1 MNSENTE
8 NTENIDI
15 IDLVENNPIEKI
27 NETKYQSVLIE
38 KLKSNFINLE
48 ELLFLQNFYSYFK
61 YDYQNDFVIDL
72 DDVWKSFD
80 FTKKCNLKYTLEKNF
95 TIDKDYIINDT
106 IQNNKKSGRGGH
118 NKIFIMINIDTLKKL
133 SLKSRTKKS
142 NEFYENIDKLQKIIN
157 QTLQE
162 IINDELNEKRINE
175 LRLQLE
181 EKDTIIT
188 KKESEITMNSTINIV
203 NLIENNPILTFNT
216 TKYQSKLIEKLQSKF
231 TNYEQ
236 QLFLSS
242 FYCYL
247 KYDKINDFIIDL
259 DDVWKWL
266 GFSKK
271 YHAKYLLEKQFIIDK
286 DYKILLPK
294 LRQQDFM
301 KKNDEDED
309 EDEIVPH
316 PKKESKSSHGG
327 NNKEIIM
334 LNVKTFKKFCLK
346 AGTKKA
352 DEIHDY
358 FIKLEETLQEIIN
371 DESNELRLQ
380 LEEKDT
386 IITEKDTIITKKDTI
401 ITKKES
407 EIDKIKYEKMKEIE
421 AVIISNFPL
430 NTECVY
436 LGRIDNRSSKN
447 ESLIKFGNTNNL
459 GQRVLDHRKT
469 YENFIVIHAF
479 KVINKVKIETAIKTH
494 PRISKQLRQIN
505 INGNNKIEMIA
516 YDVDSFTLDMLIS
529 LINNIIHDKTYSVK
543 NFDRLVEENNVLKEE
558 NTTLKEENAK
568 IDKIIEEHKKE
579 THKHLLEINELREKL
594 DNKIKIID
602 SINKDNES
610 IYETAVIPEEGNH
623 PKFDETPLSNE
634 QQQSQEETIEQRFDE
649 FIDKMCIVDP
659 KLHEKSVNLECRFRI
674 WNRRK
679 PEKEVFHALKSY
691 LETRFKPKR
700 IDGSHSFCGLKL
712 IELEYKK
719 IRVNSSIETFIF
731 ENCRFSDT
739 GKVFD
744 SILLSEYQK
753 WRKSIN
759 LAISDKDMVDMKS
772 YLKENKNV
780 LRAVIWTSNGSNNG
794 YYGISLRKEE
804 SDTVSKKL
812 TSSTAKKVEKVDC
825 ETGEVIGRW
834 DSVAQTADF
843 HGVCTAKIS
852 RYIKNGT
859 VVSNY
864 YFKSC

>member
-1 MNSENTE
+1 
-8 NTENIDI
+8 
-15 IDLVENNPIEKI
+15 
-27 NETKYQSVLIE
+27 
-38 KLKSNFINLE
+38 
-48 ELLFLQNFYSYFK
+48 
-61 YDYQNDFVIDL
+61 
-72 DDVWKSFD
+72 
-80 FTKKCNLKYTLEKNF
+80 
-95 TIDKDYIINDT
+95 
-106 IQNNKKSGRGGH
+106 
-118 NKIFIMINIDTLKKL
+118 
-133 SLKSRTKKS
+133 
-142 NEFYENIDKLQKIIN
+142 
-157 QTLQE
+157 
-162 IINDELNEKRINE
+162 
-175 LRLQLE
+175 
-181 EKDTIIT
+181 
-188 KKESEITMNSTINIV
+188 MNSTIDIV
-203 NLIENNPILTFNT
+203 NLIENNPISQFNT
-216 TKYQSKLIEKLQSKF
+216 TKYQSKMIEKLQSKF

-259 DDVWKWL
+259 DDVWNWL

-286 DYKILLPK
+286 DYKCLLPK
-294 LRQQDFM
+294 LRQQ
-301 KKNDEDED
+301 KIIINDD
-309 EDEIVPH
+309 DEIVQNPI
-316 PKKESKSSHGG
+316 KESKSSRGG
-327 NNKEIIM
+327 HNREIIM
-334 LNVKTFKKFCLK
+334 MNITTFKKICLK

-386 IITEKDTIITKKDTI
+386 IITEKDTIITKK
-401 ITKKES
+401 ES
-407 EIDKIKYEKMKEIE
+407 EIGKINNQKMKEIE
-421 AVIISNFPL
+421 AIIISNFPL

-436 LGRIDNRSSKN
+436 LGRIDNRGSKN

-469 YENFIVIHAF
+469 YKNFIVIQAF
-479 KVINKVKIETAIKTH
+479 KVINKVEIETAIKTH

-505 INGNNKIEMIA
+505 VNGNNKIEMIA
-516 YDVDSFTLDMLIS
+516 YDEKSFPTDVIINLIK
-529 LINNIIHDKTYSVK
+529 NIIHDKTYNEK
-543 NFDRLVEENNVLKEE
+543 NFNLLVQENI
-558 NTTLKEENAK
+558 TLKEENETLNVEKEK
-568 IDKIIEEHKKE
+568 IDKILEKHKKE
-579 THKHLLEINELREKL
+579 THNYLLEINELREKL
-594 DNKIKIID
+594 DNKIKIIE

-610 IYETAVIPEEGNH
+610 IYETAVVPDEDNH
-623 PKFDETPLSNE
+623 PKFDETPLNDE
-634 QQQSQEETIEQRFDE
+634 KQTEEETIEKRFDE

-659 KLHEKSVNLECRFRI
+659 ELHEKSVNLEGRFRI

-679 PEKEVFHALKSY
+679 PEKEVFHALKNY
-691 LETRFKPKR
+691 FDTLFKPKR

-719 IRVNSSIETFIF
+719 IRVNSSVETFIF

-739 GKVFD
+739 GKVLESNF
-744 SILLSEYQK
+744 LKEYQK

-759 LAISDKDMVDMKS
+759 LNTSDNDIVDMKG

-780 LRAVIWTSNGSNNG
+780 IRAVIWTSNGSNNG

-804 SDTVSKKL
+804 LDTVNKKL
-812 TSSTAKKVEKVDC
+812 TSSTAKKVEKVDSI
-825 ETGEVIGRW
+825 TGEILGRW

-859 VVSNY
+859 IVSNY

>member
-1 MNSENTE
+1 
-8 NTENIDI
+8 
-15 IDLVENNPIEKI
+15 
-27 NETKYQSVLIE
+27 
-38 KLKSNFINLE
+38 
-48 ELLFLQNFYSYFK
+48 
-61 YDYQNDFVIDL
+61 
-72 DDVWKSFD
+72 
-80 FTKKCNLKYTLEKNF
+80 
-95 TIDKDYIINDT
+95 
-106 IQNNKKSGRGGH
+106 
-118 NKIFIMINIDTLKKL
+118 
-133 SLKSRTKKS
+133 
-142 NEFYENIDKLQKIIN
+142 
-157 QTLQE
+157 
-162 IINDELNEKRINE
+162 
-175 LRLQLE
+175 
-181 EKDTIIT
+181 
-188 KKESEITMNSTINIV
+188 MNSTIDIV
-203 NLIENNPILTFNT
+203 NLIENNPISQFNT
-216 TKYQSKLIEKLQSKF
+216 TKYQSKMIEKLQSKF

-266 GFSKK
+266 GFSNKA
-271 YHAKYLLEKQFIIDK
+271 HSKYLLEKQFIIDK
-286 DYKILLPK
+286 DYKCLLTK
-294 LRQQDFM
+294 LREQMFIT
-301 KKNDEDED
+301 ND
-309 EDEIVPH
+309 DEIVPH
-316 PKKESKSSHGG
+316 PKKELKSSRGG
-327 NNKEIIM
+327 HNREIIM
-334 LNVKTFKKFCLK
+334 MNIKTFKKFCLK

-386 IITEKDTIITKKDTI
+386 IITEKESEII
-401 ITKKES
+401 KKES
-407 EIDKIKYEKMKEIE
+407 EIDKINNQKMKEIE
-421 AVIISNFPL
+421 AIIISNFPL

-447 ESLIKFGNTNNL
+447 ESLIKFGHTNNL
-459 GQRVLDHRKT
+459 GNRVIDHRKT
-469 YENFIVIHAF
+469 YENFIVIQAF
-479 KVINKVKIETAIKTH
+479 KVINKVEIENSIKTH

-505 INGNNKIEMIA
+505 VNGFNKTEMIA
-516 YDVDSFTLDMLIS
+516 YDEKSFPTDVIINLIK
-529 LINNIIHDKTYSVK
+529 NIIHDKTYNEK
-543 NFDRLVEENNVLKEE
+543 NFNLLVEENRILNEE
-558 NTTLKEENAK
+558 NETLKVEKAK
-568 IDKIIEEHKKE
+568 IDKIIEKHKKE
-579 THKHLLEINELREKL
+579 THNYLLEINELREKL
-594 DNKIKIID
+594 DNKIKIIE

-610 IYETAVIPEEGNH
+610 IYETAIILEEDNH
-623 PKFDETPLSNE
+623 PKFDETPLNDE
-634 QQQSQEETIEQRFDE
+634 QETEEEKLNKRFDE

-659 KLHEKSVNLECRFRI
+659 NLNEKSVNLECRFRI
-674 WNRRK
+674 WNHKK

-719 IRVNSSIETFIF
+719 IRVNSSVETFIF

-759 LAISDKDMVDMKS
+759 LAVSDKDVVDMKN

-804 SDTVSKKL
+804 SDSVNKKL
-812 TSSTAKKVEKVDC
+812 TSSTAKKVEKVNST
-825 ETGEVIGRW
+825 TGEVVGRW

-852 RYIKNGT
+852 RYIKNGII
-859 VVSNY
+859 VSNH
-864 YFKSC
+864 YFR

>member
-8 NTENIDI
+8 NINIVN
-15 IDLVENNPIEKI
+15 LVENNPIEKI

-38 KLKSNFINLE
+38 KLQSNFINSE
-48 ELLFLQNFYSYFK
+48 ELLFLQNYYSYFK
-61 YDYQNDFVIDL
+61 YDSQNDFVIDL
-72 DDVWKSFD
+72 DDVWKSLD
-80 FTKKCNLKYTLEKNF
+80 FNKKHNLKYTLEKNF

-118 NKIFIMINIDTLKKL
+118 NKIFIMLNIDTLKKL

-142 NEFYENIDKLQKIIN
+142 KEFYEKIDKLQKIIN
-157 QTLQE
+157 QIFQE
-162 IINDELNEKRINE
+162 IINDESNE
-175 LRLQLE
+175 LHLQLE

-188 KKESEITMNSTINIV
+188 KKDSEITMKSSIDIV
-203 NLIENNPILTFNT
+203 NLIENNPISKFNT

-271 YHAKYLLEKQFIIDK
+271 YHAKFTLEKNFVINK

-301 KKNDEDED
+301 TNDEYEIFLSRKGDQDFMTNND
-309 EDEIVPH
+309 EDEIVQH
-316 PKKESKSSHGG
+316 QKKESKSLHGG
-327 NNKEIIM
+327 HNRETIM
-334 LNVKTFKKFCLK
+334 MNIKTFKKFCLK

-386 IITEKDTIITKKDTI
+386 IITEKDSEITKKDSE

-447 ESLIKFGNTNNL
+447 ESLIKFGHTNNL
-459 GQRVLDHRKT
+459 GNRVIEHRKT
-469 YENFIVIHAF
+469 YENFIIINAF
-479 KVINKVKIETAIKTH
+479 KVINKVEIENSIKMNSI
-494 PRISKQLRQIN
+494 ISKQIRQIN
-505 INGNNKIEMIA
+505 VNGFNKTEMIA
-516 YDVDSFTLDMLIS
+516 YDEESFTIDSLVS
-529 LINNIIHDKTYSVK
+529 LINKIINDKTYNTK
-543 NFDRLVEENNVLKEE
+543 NFDRIVEENRVLKEE
-558 NTTLKEENAK
+558 NSK
-568 IDKIIEEHKKE
+568 INKIIEQNKKE
-579 THKHLLEINELREKL
+579 THNYLLEINKLREKIISQ
-594 DNKIKIID
+594 NKVI
-602 SINKDNES
+602 ES
-610 IYETAVIPEEGNH
+610 IYKTTVVSNENNN
-623 PKFDETPLSNE
+623 PKFDETLPSNIQENE
-634 QQQSQEETIEQRFDE
+634 QETEEEKLIKRFDE
-649 FIDKMCIVDP
+649 FVDKMCILDSKFVE
-659 KLHEKSVNLECRFRI
+659 HSINIECRFRL
-674 WNRRK
+674 WNNRK
-679 PEKEVFHALKSY
+679 PEKEVFHALKNY
-691 LETRFKPKR
+691 FDTRFKPKR
-700 IDGSHSFCGLKL
+700 VNGIHCYCGVKL

-719 IRVNSSIETFIF
+719 IKVNSSVETFIF

-739 GKVFD
+739 GKVFE
-744 SILLSEYQK
+744 SNLLKEYQK

-759 LAISDKDMVDMKS
+759 LNTSDNDLVDMKS
-772 YLKENKNV
+772 YLKDNKNV
-780 LRAVIWTSNGSNNG
+780 LRAVIWASNGSNTG
-794 YYGISLRKEE
+794 YYGISLNSEE
-804 SDTVSKKL
+804 TETNGKKL
-812 TSSTAKKVEKVDC
+812 TSSTAKKVEKVDSI
-825 ETGEVIGRW
+825 TGEILGRW
-834 DSVAQTADF
+834 DSVAQTAAF
-843 HGVCTAKIS
+843 HGVCTAHIS
-852 RYIKNGT
+852 RLIKSGT
-859 VVSNY
+859 TVSNH
-864 YFKSC
+864 FFRSSSN

>member
-1 MNSENTE
+1 MNT
-8 NTENIDI
+8 T
-15 IDLVENNPIEKI
+15 
-27 NETKYQSVLIE
+27 SV
-38 KLKSNFINLE
+38 
-48 ELLFLQNFYSYFK
+48 
-61 YDYQNDFVIDL
+61 D
-72 DDVWKSFD
+72 
-80 FTKKCNLKYTLEKNF
+80 
-95 TIDKDYIINDT
+95 
-106 IQNNKKSGRGGH
+106 
-118 NKIFIMINIDTLKKL
+118 
-133 SLKSRTKKS
+133 
-142 NEFYENIDKLQKIIN
+142 
-157 QTLQE
+157 
-162 IINDELNEKRINE
+162 
-175 LRLQLE
+175 
-181 EKDTIIT
+181 
-188 KKESEITMNSTINIV
+188 IV
-203 NLIENNPILTFNT
+203 NLIENNPISKFNT

-266 GFSKK
+266 GFSNKAHSK
-271 YHAKYLLEKQFIIDK
+271 RLIKNLFIIDK
-286 DYKILLPK
+286 DYKCLLSRKGEQMFMTDKKNILL
-294 LRQQDFM
+294 LSAQEQTFLSEN
-301 KKNDEDED
+301 NDD
-309 EDEIVPH
+309 DEIVPH
-316 PKKESKSSHGG
+316 PKKESKSSRGG
-327 NNKEIIM
+327 HNREIIM
-334 LNVKTFKKFCLK
+334 MNITTFKKFCLK

-386 IITEKDTIITKKDTI
+386 IITEKDTIITKK
-401 ITKKES
+401 ES
-407 EIDKIKYEKMKEIE
+407 EIDKINNQKMKEIE

-447 ESLIKFGNTNNL
+447 ESLIKFGHTNNL
-459 GQRVLDHRKT
+459 GNRVIDHRKT
-469 YENFIVIHAF
+469 YENFIVIQAF
-479 KVINKVKIETAIKTH
+479 KVINKVEIENAIKTH
-494 PRISKQLRQIN
+494 PRISKQLRQIMV
-505 INGNNKIEMIA
+505 NGNNKTEMIA
-516 YDVDSFTLDMLIS
+516 YDEKSFPTDVIINLIK
-529 LINNIIHDKTYSVK
+529 NIIHDKTYNEK
-543 NFDRLVEENNVLKEE
+543 NFNLLVEENKLLKQE
-558 NTTLKEENAK
+558 NETLKEETTK
-568 IDKIIEEHKKE
+568 IDKIIEKHKNE
-579 THKHLLEINELREKL
+579 THNYLLEINELREKL
-594 DNKIKIID
+594 DKKIKIID
-602 SINKDNES
+602 SINKENES
-610 IYETAVIPEEGNH
+610 IYETAVVPEEDNH
-623 PKFDETPLSNE
+623 PKFDETPLSDE
-634 QQQSQEETIEQRFDE
+634 KQTEEETIEQRFDE

-659 KLHEKSVNLECRFRI
+659 ELHEKSVNLECRFRL
-674 WNRRK
+674 WNHKK

-719 IRVNSSIETFIF
+719 IRVNSSVETFIF

-759 LAISDKDMVDMKS
+759 LAISDKDMVDMKN

-804 SDTVSKKL
+804 SDSVNKKL
-812 TSSTAKKVEKVDC
+812 TSSTAKKVEKVNST
-825 ETGEVIGRW
+825 TGEVVGRW

-843 HGVCTAKIS
+843 HCVCTAKIS
-852 RYIKNGT
+852 RYIKNGII
-859 VVSNY
+859 VSNH
-864 YFKSC
+864 YFRESIFPST

>member
-1 MNSENTE
+1 MNT
-8 NTENIDI
+8 T
-15 IDLVENNPIEKI
+15 
-27 NETKYQSVLIE
+27 SV
-38 KLKSNFINLE
+38 
-48 ELLFLQNFYSYFK
+48 
-61 YDYQNDFVIDL
+61 D
-72 DDVWKSFD
+72 
-80 FTKKCNLKYTLEKNF
+80 
-95 TIDKDYIINDT
+95 
-106 IQNNKKSGRGGH
+106 
-118 NKIFIMINIDTLKKL
+118 
-133 SLKSRTKKS
+133 
-142 NEFYENIDKLQKIIN
+142 
-157 QTLQE
+157 
-162 IINDELNEKRINE
+162 
-175 LRLQLE
+175 
-181 EKDTIIT
+181 
-188 KKESEITMNSTINIV
+188 IV
-203 NLIENNPILTFNT
+203 NLIENNPISKFNT
-216 TKYQSKLIEKLQSKF
+216 TKYQSRLIEKLQSNF

-259 DDVWKWL
+259 DDVWNWL
-266 GFSKK
+266 GFNKK
-271 YHAKYLLEKQFIIDK
+271 VNAKRLLENHFTIEK
-286 DYKILLPK
+286 DYKCLLLP
-294 LRQQDFM
+294 REEQYFVSV
-301 KKNDEDED
+301 NNEDN
-309 EDEIVPH
+309 DEIVQP
-316 PKKESKSSHGG
+316 PKKESKSSRGG
-327 NNKEIIM
+327 HNREIIRM
-334 LNVKTFKKFCLK
+334 NITTFKKYCLK
-346 AGTKKA
+346 SGTKKA

-386 IITEKDTIITKKDTI
+386 IITEKDTIITQKD
-401 ITKKES
+401 S
-407 EIDKIKYEKMKEIE
+407 EIDKINNQKMKEIE

-447 ESLIKFGNTNNL
+447 ESLIKFGHTNNL
-459 GQRVLDHRKT
+459 GYRVFDHRKS
-469 YENFIVIHAF
+469 YENFLIIHAF
-479 KVINKVKIETAIKTH
+479 KVINKVEIENAIKTH

-505 INGNNKIEMIA
+505 VNGLNKTEMIA
-516 YDVDSFTLDMLIS
+516 YDEESFTIDSLVS
-529 LINNIIHDKTYSVK
+529 LIKKIIHDKTYNEK
-543 NFDRLVEENNVLKEE
+543 NFDRLVEENRVLKEE
-558 NTTLKEENAK
+558 NATLKEENAK

-579 THKHLLEINELREKL
+579 THEHLLEINELREKL

-610 IYETAVIPEEGNH
+610 IYETAVVPEEGNH

-659 KLHEKSVNLECRFRI
+659 KLHEKSVNLECRFRL
-674 WNRRK
+674 WNHKK

-719 IRVNSSIETFIF
+719 IRVNSSVETFIF

-753 WRKSIN
+753 WRKSIGLN
-759 LAISDKDMVDMKS
+759 TSDNDMVDMKS

-780 LRAVIWTSNGSNNG
+780 LRAVIWTSNCSNNG

-812 TSSTAKKVEKVDC
+812 TSSTAKKVEKVDSI
-825 ETGEVIGRW
+825 TGEVVGRW

-864 YFKSC
+864 YFMSV